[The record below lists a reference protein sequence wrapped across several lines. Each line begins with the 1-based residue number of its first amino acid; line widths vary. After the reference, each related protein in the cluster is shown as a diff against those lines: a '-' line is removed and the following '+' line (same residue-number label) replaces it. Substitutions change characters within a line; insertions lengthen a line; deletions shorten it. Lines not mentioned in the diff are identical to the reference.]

1 MIIEHGFR
9 HMVENLSG
17 VKRIVMSL
25 SLLLLKFVIFDISKV
40 AKNQLFFPNFFQII
54 TFLACLR
61 VIELAPLIKHLSG
74 VIKNRPYL
82 YNPLKMC

>member
-17 VKRIVMSL
+17 YKRIVMSL

-40 AKNQLFFPNFFQII
+40 AKNQLFFPKFFQIQK
-54 TFLACLR
+54 TMQL
-61 VIELAPLIKHLSG
+61 
-74 VIKNRPYL
+74 YL
-82 YNPLKMC
+82 EQL